1 MTVAIEESSPSTAW
15 SALRSI
21 GWRSWAFGVVAAS
34 AAALVIAVPTRLV
47 ANPWFSRMTPT
58 RSRDYVFLV
67 VSSVLLGATLAVGRH
82 RTVSG
87 ARPLAGGVATYL
99 AVGCPVCNKVVVM
112 LLGTGGAMTWFAP
125 LQPVIAAVGVLVLAT
140 ALRSGVRSLQLTSCP
155 VG

>member
-1 MTVAIEESSPSTAW
+1 VTVAIDERATRTSW
-15 SALRSI
+15 SALRSL
-21 GWRSWAFGVVAAS
+21 GWRSWVFGAVAAS
-34 AAALVIAVPTRLV
+34 AAALAIAVPTRLV

-58 RSRDYVFLV
+58 RPQDYVFLV

-82 RTVSG
+82 RTLSG
-87 ARPLAGGVATYL
+87 ARPLTGGVATYL

-125 LQPVIAAVGVLVLAT
+125 LQPVIAAMGMLILAA

-155 VG
+155 MR